1 MKKKL
6 LSIIMATVMAAVVL
20 SGCGKKD
27 TVEPKEE
34 TAAVESSAE
43 ASSEAGAEGTSVAE
57 ALGKPATDRSGNEVK
72 IPDEI
77 NGIISM
83 APSTTQILI
92 DLGLGDKIIACDTYS
107 YQSYAD
113 SLKKDIPQFDMMT
126 PDQEQIIALGADV
139 VFTTGMSASH
149 GEDVFA
155 SVKEAGVCVSD
166 TPSSASIDDIKK
178 DIEFFGQAT
187 GKSSEATAIVDS
199 MQASID
205 EIKEIASKIPEDE
218 KKTVLFELFT
228 PTGDVPSIYTAGS
241 NTYINEMLDIVGAVN
256 VAGKEKEQW
265 PALTEEA
272 AIGMNPQ
279 VILTADMYTD
289 DVINV
294 LLSMSGWENVTAI
307 KDKAVYQ
314 IDNDTVNRPNQHVIS
329 AMIEMGKDIYPD
341 YYKDVVDPFASD
353 AADAA
358 DKNASTDAATEASTE
373 EVSEEKP
380 AA

>member
-1 MKKKL
+1 MKKKF
-6 LSIIMATVMAAVVL
+6 LSIILATMMAASVL
-20 SGCGKKD
+20 TGCASKNN
-27 TVEPKEE
+27 
-34 TAAVESSAE
+34 AAVEGEQQAVASQAQSGSETEDAANS
-43 ASSEAGAEGTSVAE
+43 ASSIDMEGKVAVT
-57 ALGKPATDRSGNEVK
+57 LDRSGNQITLPK
-72 IPDEI
+72 EI

-92 DLGLGDKIIACDTYS
+92 DLGFADKIIACDTYS
-107 YQSYAD
+107 FASYGD
-113 SLKKDIPQFDMMT
+113 VLKKDIPQFDMMA

-155 SVKEAGVCVSD
+155 SVKEAGVCVCD
-166 TPSSASIDDIKK
+166 IPSSASLEDIQKDIKF
-178 DIEFFGQAT
+178 IGLVT
-187 GKSSEATAIVDS
+187 GKSDEAAAIVGD

-205 EIKEIASKIPEDE
+205 EIKEISAKIPDSE

-228 PTGDVPSIYTAGS
+228 PSGDTPTIYTAGAD
-241 NTYINEMLDIVGAVN
+241 TYINEMIDLIGATN

-272 AIGMNPQ
+272 AVAMDPQ

-294 LLSMSGWENVTAI
+294 LLKMSGWENVTAI

-341 YYKDVVDPFASD
+341 YYKDIVDPFEGD
-353 AADAA
+353 AA
-358 DKNASTDAATEASTE
+358 E
-373 EVSEEKP
+373 EEQP